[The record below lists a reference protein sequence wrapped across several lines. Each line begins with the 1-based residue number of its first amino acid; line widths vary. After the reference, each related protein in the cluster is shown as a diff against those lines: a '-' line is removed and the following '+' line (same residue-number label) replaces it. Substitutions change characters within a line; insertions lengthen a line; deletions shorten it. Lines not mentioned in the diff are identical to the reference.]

1 VWTRRQEKNNKGLR
15 QSASESQKRRKL
27 SSPFCVLFSF
37 ICFWGVVVVVVVV
50 VVVFKTKISLRSPG
64 WLRARDPHGLK
75 LLSVGILGLHH
86 HV

>member
-1 VWTRRQEKNNKGLR
+1 MKE
-15 QSASESQKRRKL
+15 E
-27 SSPFCVLFSF
+27 
-37 ICFWGVVVVVVVV
+37 VVVV